1 MVTHTCRRCK
11 AEYKLGVDSGSRYYC
26 KTCMSDEPYGFAQ
39 SKLLGQIISMLDRY
53 VQIRID
59 SAREIARILDLA
71 VKKGFR
77 QRDIQRLRDLAYHQ
91 DEKTRAIIL
100 GELES
105 LRTDEPEGLP
115 GVDIE
120 TEPTGLPGLS
130 DEAVVLPG
138 LD

>member
-1 MVTHTCRRCK
+1 MELHTCRRCK
-11 AEYKLGVDSGSRYYC
+11 TEYKLGVDSGSRYYC
-26 KTCMSDEPYGFAQ
+26 KTCMSDEPYGFVQ

-77 QRDIQRLRDLAYHQ
+77 KRDIQRLRDLAYHQ

-100 GELES
+100 RELES

>member
-1 MVTHTCRRCK
+1 
-11 AEYKLGVDSGSRYYC
+11 
-26 KTCMSDEPYGFAQ
+26 MSDEPYGFVQ

-77 QRDIQRLRDLAYHQ
+77 KRDIQRLRDLAYHQ

-100 GELES
+100 RELES